1 MDEDDFNDLL
11 DVDIDEENGAEKKV
25 TENKD
30 SNKQIEKSREN
41 DEEILNSIGN
51 SNNNK
56 NNNNSNI
63 LNESNNYNEIKVESI
78 KNNNYNNNSNNLNLN
93 NLYAQVNISKE
104 QSKKLNTNTNKN
116 YKNDI
121 KNDNFD
127 NYNSIGIPFQSLEE
141 KTFLTEQANLNK
153 NKNNK
158 TINNNNLINKEIKE
172 EEASTS
178 EKNDDKKIRF
188 LKFKRQK
195 TDKLEIKI
203 NAILKRTNRLQNNFD
218 KMEEAYNELKKPLEE
233 LLSKPE
239 TKDEAEIIRQNSKI
253 LMFFDLLNKILAL
266 VSDNPMPIFRTK
278 KNIINKNKKNKDI
291 NELLKEEKEKIDDN
305 NQKMISNYESEIKR
319 MKNILEKVRDDNY
332 EKKLDEKIKIKK
344 NDILITEKKINELKL
359 TIKQRELEQDHEQ
372 KKNSK
377 EIILKNLTCDY
388 KIKR

>member
-63 LNESNNYNEIKVESI
+63 LNESNNYNESKVESI

-153 NKNNK
+153 NKNNQ
-158 TINNNNLINKEIKE
+158 TINNNNLKNKEIKE

-278 KNIINKNKKNKDI
+278 KNIINKNKKK
-291 NELLKEEKEKIDDN
+291 
-305 NQKMISNYESEIKR
+305 
-319 MKNILEKVRDDNY
+319 
-332 EKKLDEKIKIKK
+332 
-344 NDILITEKKINELKL
+344 
-359 TIKQRELEQDHEQ
+359 
-372 KKNSK
+372 
-377 EIILKNLTCDY
+377 
-388 KIKR
+388 